1 MGKNNPEYIAV
12 LTEVVY
18 ALFRELRHPKL
29 NPPTA
34 EEITYW
40 FHHIS
45 EDEIQVALDRCFRT
59 TNGKCRAD

>member
-1 MGKNNPEYIAV
+1 MHRVGKNNPEYMAV

-18 ALFRELRHPKL
+18 ALLRELRHPKL

-34 EEITYW
+34 KELTDW

-45 EDEIQVALDRCFRT
+45 EDEIRVAPYVSIF
-59 TNGKCRAD
+59 TN